1 MAYTISVREN
11 VTLVVLGPM
20 SSELVAVAS
29 VFEAMAAAKINVDM
43 ISQSP
48 PQGASTHLSFTIS
61 DDDLEKALGLIA
73 RMRHE
78 HPELKLAISSG
89 NQKLTVFGDAMRHQP
104 GIAANV
110 LRAAAMAAADIRL
123 VTTSEVDISLLLPPS
138 GAEETVEAIRASLA
152 E

>member
-104 GIAANV
+104 GVAANV

-123 VTTSEVDISLLLPPS
+123 VTTSEVDISLLLTPS